1 MKISCLELQDAM
13 LTGIWN
19 QDFYSLHDFL
29 KVHNFMEG
37 PVLVRHDAKLY
48 ASAALAST
56 MHLGMH
62 TFLAPECRKLRSYLQ
77 ADLALVT

>member
-1 MKISCLELQDAM
+1 M

-77 ADLALVT
+77 ADLAFSYLSLSSNQGST

>member
-1 MKISCLELQDAM
+1 MQLQDAM

-48 ASAALAST
+48 ASASLAST
-56 MHLGMH
+56 MHLGVHFSM
-62 TFLAPECRKLRSYLQ
+62 AGIAARVVVIYKLYM
-77 ADLALVT
+77 LALVT